1 MVFLGN
7 HVADKN
13 DILCGAFLGS
23 GIDILFTISWS
34 NDKPKYGKNAS
45 KIFFSGIDG
54 QIYSKFGMFHWGL
67 QPIIV
72 CSYDDLWMTLTYFTA
87 RSILETKAFR
97 WKKAKTMDIL
107 ETVAAWD
114 LKVARCRQLM
124 EPMKVCNLLRPRS
137 FLDLDPRSPC

>member
-1 MVFLGN
+1 MVFLRN
-7 HVADKN
+7 HVADKD
-13 DILCGAFLGS
+13 DILCGAFSES

-34 NDKPKYGKNAS
+34 NDTPKYGKNAS
-45 KIFFSGIDG
+45 KIFFSGTNG

-107 ETVAAWD
+107 ETVAA
-114 LKVARCRQLM
+114 
-124 EPMKVCNLLRPRS
+124 
-137 FLDLDPRSPC
+137 